1 MKPSCRWEK
10 ALRMDHHIKEE
21 FGEAF
26 SLNKFFMTINI
37 NPHLIPTIKKKKKHY
52 KLVSLKEQCE

>member
-26 SLNKFFMTINI
+26 SLNKFFTTINI
-37 NPHLIPTIKKKKKHY
+37 NPHLIPIIKKY
-52 KLVSLKEQCE
+52 IYIISLFP